1 MKLEKLSKSVEN
13 IYVRRYHVVATTELI
28 EHHARNMQA
37 QNQLWNFGNKYL
49 EKTYGCKHLD
59 RPYPNTKTQKNYV
72 INDIKAKF
80 TKENYNLDR
89 WNATIVG
96 LHSQGANE
104 FLRTLLT
111 NFGEYRKALYRASK
125 MTTQEKLDY
134 VNNVHGN
141 NPQHRS
147 WYRKGSLNYLRGNNS
162 FKTVSLPNNNQVE
175 IVSAHHIKI
184 QDYGE
189 LQVVENINNLR
200 NATIVITKLKRKNN
214 GQFELQ
220 LVFKRQVDRVEPTT
234 KVAGDWNMTNDKVFH
249 TSNDEEIYISNDV
262 VNKANALERQING
275 LKSKRDKSVWLGQN
289 SRRITQI
296 NEKIR
301 HLNIKRENVLDEHYK
316 QLAHTLMDD
325 YDVVVI
331 EDLDAKNMR
340 AKKRQARS
348 ANRKLAMLKPYRMAQ
363 FIEMLANRTGK
374 TLIKVDAY
382 KTSQVEYGTTHEE
395 KHDTSVR
402 EWVSTLTGK
411 LINRDLNASWNILD
425 WGLNPEH
432 HIKLKDYPHLSASSL
447 VTIN

>member
-13 IYVRRYHVVATTELI
+13 IYVRRYHVVATPELI

-49 EKTYGCKHLD
+49 EKTYGRKHLD
-59 RPYPNTKTQKNYV
+59 RPYPNNKTQKNYV

-80 TKENYNLDR
+80 IKENYNLHR

-104 FLRTLLT
+104 FLTTLLT

-234 KVAGDWNMTNDKVFH
+234 KVAGDWNMTNNKVFH

-289 SRRITQI
+289 SRRIARI

-301 HLNIKRENVLDEHYK
+301 RLNIKRENVLDEHYK

-331 EDLDAKNMR
+331 EDLDAKDMR
-340 AKKRQARS
+340 AKKRQARN
-348 ANRKLAMLKPYRMAQ
+348 ANRKLAMIKPYRMAQ

>member
-13 IYVRRYHVVATTELI
+13 IYVRRYRVVATPELI

-49 EKTYGCKHLD
+49 EKTYGRKHLD
-59 RPYPNTKTQKNYV
+59 RPYPNNKTQKNYV
-72 INDIKAKF
+72 INDIKEKF
-80 TKENYNLDR
+80 IKENYNLDR

-104 FLRTLLT
+104 FLTTLLT
-111 NFGEYRKALYRASK
+111 NFGEYRKTLYRASK

-200 NATIVITKLKRKNN
+200 NAAIVITKLKRKNN

-234 KVAGDWNMTNDKVFH
+234 KVAGDWNMTNNKVFH

-262 VNKANALERQING
+262 VNKADALEHQINT
-275 LKSKRDKSVWLGQN
+275 LKSKRARSIWLNRQAQRIIKLTDEI
-289 SRRITQI
+289 RR
-296 NEKIR
+296 
-301 HLNIKRENVLDEHYK
+301 LNIKRSNILDEHYK
-316 QLAHTLMDD
+316 HLAHVLIDD
-325 YDVVVI
+325 YDVIVI

-340 AKKRQARS
+340 SKKRQARR
-348 ANRKLAMLKPYRMAQ
+348 ANHKLAMIKPYRTAQ

-395 KHDTSVR
+395 KHETSVR
-402 EWVSTLTGK
+402 QWISTLTGK
-411 LINRDLNASWNILD
+411 LIDRDLNASLNILD

>member
-13 IYVRRYHVVATTELI
+13 IYVRRYRVVATPELI

-49 EKTYGCKHLD
+49 EKTYGRKHLD
-59 RPYPNTKTQKNYV
+59 RPYPNNKTQKNYV
-72 INDIKAKF
+72 INDIKEKF
-80 TKENYNLDR
+80 IKENYNLDR

-104 FLRTLLT
+104 FLTTLLT
-111 NFGEYRKALYRASK
+111 NFGEYRKTLYRASK

-200 NATIVITKLKRKNN
+200 NAAIVITKLKRKNN

-234 KVAGDWNMTNDKVFH
+234 KVAGDWNMTNNKVFH

-262 VNKANALERQING
+262 VNKADALEHQINT
-275 LKSKRDKSVWLGQN
+275 LKSKRARSIWLNRQAQRIIKLTDEI
-289 SRRITQI
+289 RR
-296 NEKIR
+296 
-301 HLNIKRENVLDEHYK
+301 LNIKRSNILDEHYK
-316 QLAHTLMDD
+316 HLAHVLIDD
-325 YDVVVI
+325 YDVIVI
-331 EDLDAKNMR
+331 ENLDAKNMR
-340 AKKRQARS
+340 SKKRQARR
-348 ANRKLAMLKPYRMAQ
+348 ANHKLAMIKPYRTAQ
-363 FIEMLANRTGK
+363 FIEMLADRTGK

-411 LINRDLNASWNILD
+411 LINRDLNASLNILD

>member
-1 MKLEKLSKSVEN
+1 MKLENLSKIVEN
-13 IYVRRYHVVATTELI
+13 IYVRRYRVVATPELI
-28 EHHARNMQA
+28 EHHARNMQT

-49 EKTYGCKHLD
+49 EKTYGRKHLN
-59 RPYPNTKTQKNYV
+59 RPYPNNKTQKNYV

-80 TKENYNLDR
+80 IKENYNLDR
-89 WNATIVG
+89 WNAVIVG

-104 FLRTLLT
+104 FLTTLMT
-111 NFGEYRKALYRASK
+111 NFGEYRKTLYRASK
-125 MTTQEKLDY
+125 MTTHEKLDY

-141 NPQHRS
+141 NSQHRS
-147 WYRKGSLNYLRGNNS
+147 WYRKGSLNYLRGTKS

-184 QDYGE
+184 QDYGD
-189 LQVVENINNLR
+189 LQVVENVSNLR
-200 NATIVITKLKRKNN
+200 NSTIVITKLKRKNN

-220 LVFKRQVDRVEPTT
+220 LVFKRQVARIEPTT
-234 KVAGDWNMTNDKVFH
+234 KVAGDWNMTNNKVFH

-262 VNKANALERQING
+262 IVKAEVLERQING
-275 LKSKRDKSVWLGQN
+275 LKSKRDKSVWLGKN
-289 SRRITQI
+289 SRRVAQM
-296 NEKIR
+296 NDEIR
-301 HLNIKRENVLDEHYK
+301 RLNIKRENILDEHYK
-316 QLAHTLMDD
+316 QLAHVLMND
-325 YDVVVI
+325 YDVIVI
-331 EDLDAKNMR
+331 EDLDAKDMR
-340 AKKRQARS
+340 TKKRQARS
-348 ANRKLAMLKPYRMAQ
+348 ANRKLAMIKPYRMAQ

-402 EWVSTLTGK
+402 KWVSTLTGK
-411 LINRDLNASWNILD
+411 LINRDLNASWNILY

-432 HIKLKDYPHLSASSL
+432 HIKLKDYPRLSASSL

>member
-1 MKLEKLSKSVEN
+1 M
-13 IYVRRYHVVATTELI
+13 
-28 EHHARNMQA
+28 
-37 QNQLWNFGNKYL
+37 
-49 EKTYGCKHLD
+49 
-59 RPYPNTKTQKNYV
+59 
-72 INDIKAKF
+72 
-80 TKENYNLDR
+80 
-89 WNATIVG
+89 
-96 LHSQGANE
+96 
-104 FLRTLLT
+104 LT
-111 NFGEYRKALYRASK
+111 NFGEYRKTLYRASK

-175 IVSAHHIKI
+175 IISAHHIKI

-234 KVAGDWNMTNDKVFH
+234 KVAGDWNMTNNKVFH

-262 VNKANALERQING
+262 VNKADALERQINS

-289 SRRITQI
+289 SRRIARI

-316 QLAHTLMDD
+316 HLAHVLIDD
-325 YDVVVI
+325 YDVIVI

-340 AKKRQARS
+340 SKKRQARR
-348 ANRKLAMLKPYRMAQ
+348 ANHKLAMIKPYRTAQ

-395 KHDTSVR
+395 KHETSVR
-402 EWVSTLTGK
+402 QWISTLTGK
-411 LINRDLNASWNILD
+411 LIDRDLNASLNILD

>member
-13 IYVRRYHVVATTELI
+13 IYVRRYRVVATPELI

-49 EKTYGCKHLD
+49 EKTYGRKHLD
-59 RPYPNTKTQKNYV
+59 RPYPNNKTQKNYV
-72 INDIKAKF
+72 INDIKEKF
-80 TKENYNLDR
+80 IKENYNLDR

-104 FLRTLLT
+104 FLTTLLT
-111 NFGEYRKALYRASK
+111 NFGEYRKTLYRASK

-200 NATIVITKLKRKNN
+200 NAAIVITKLKRKNN

-234 KVAGDWNMTNDKVFH
+234 KVAGDWNMTNNKVFH

-262 VNKANALERQING
+262 VNKADALEHQINT
-275 LKSKRDKSVWLGQN
+275 LKSKRARSIWLNRQAQRIIKLTDEI
-289 SRRITQI
+289 RR
-296 NEKIR
+296 
-301 HLNIKRENVLDEHYK
+301 LNIKRSNILDEHYK
-316 QLAHTLMDD
+316 HLAHVLIDD
-325 YDVVVI
+325 YDVIVI

-340 AKKRQARS
+340 SKKRQARR
-348 ANRKLAMLKPYRMAQ
+348 ANHKLAMIKPYRTAQ

-382 KTSQVEYGTTHEE
+382 KTSQVEYGTTHE
-395 KHDTSVR
+395 KNTIHQSVSGFQHLQ
-402 EWVSTLTGK
+402 VS
-411 LINRDLNASWNILD
+411 
-425 WGLNPEH
+425 
-432 HIKLKDYPHLSASSL
+432 
-447 VTIN
+447 

>member
-13 IYVRRYHVVATTELI
+13 IYVRRYRVVATPELI

-49 EKTYGCKHLD
+49 EKTYGRKHLD
-59 RPYPNTKTQKNYV
+59 RPYPNNKTQKNYV
-72 INDIKAKF
+72 INDIKEKF
-80 TKENYNLDR
+80 IKENYNLDR

-104 FLRTLLT
+104 FLTTLLT
-111 NFGEYRKALYRASK
+111 NFGEYRKTLYRASK

-200 NATIVITKLKRKNN
+200 NAAIVITKLKRKNN

-234 KVAGDWNMTNDKVFH
+234 KVAGDWNMTNNKVFH

-262 VNKANALERQING
+262 VNKADALEHQINT
-275 LKSKRDKSVWLGQN
+275 LKSKRARSIWLNRQAQRIIKLTDEI
-289 SRRITQI
+289 RR
-296 NEKIR
+296 
-301 HLNIKRENVLDEHYK
+301 LNIKRSNILDEHYK
-316 QLAHTLMDD
+316 HLAHVLIDD
-325 YDVVVI
+325 YDVIVI

-340 AKKRQARS
+340 SKKRQARR
-348 ANRKLAMLKPYRMAQ
+348 ANHKLAMIKPYRTAQ

-411 LINRDLNASWNILD
+411 LIDRDLNASLNILD

>member
-13 IYVRRYHVVATTELI
+13 IYVRRYRVVATPELI

-49 EKTYGCKHLD
+49 EKTYGRKHLD
-59 RPYPNTKTQKNYV
+59 RPYPNNKTQKNYV
-72 INDIKAKF
+72 INDIKEKF
-80 TKENYNLDR
+80 IKENYNLDR

-104 FLRTLLT
+104 FLTTLLT
-111 NFGEYRKALYRASK
+111 NFGEYRKTLYRASK

-200 NATIVITKLKRKNN
+200 NAAIVITKLKRKNN

-234 KVAGDWNMTNDKVFH
+234 KVAGDWNMTNNKVFH

-262 VNKANALERQING
+262 VNKADALEHQINT
-275 LKSKRDKSVWLGQN
+275 LKSKRARSIWLNRQAQRIIKLTDEI
-289 SRRITQI
+289 RR
-296 NEKIR
+296 
-301 HLNIKRENVLDEHYK
+301 LNIKRSNILDEHYK
-316 QLAHTLMDD
+316 YLAHVLIDD
-325 YDVVVI
+325 YDVIVI

-340 AKKRQARS
+340 SKKRQARR
-348 ANRKLAMLKPYRMAQ
+348 ANHKLAMIKPYRTAQ
-363 FIEMLANRTGK
+363 FIEMLADRTGK

-395 KHDTSVR
+395 KHETSVR
-402 EWVSTLTGK
+402 QWISTLTGK
-411 LINRDLNASWNILD
+411 LIDRDLNASLNILD

>member
-13 IYVRRYHVVATTELI
+13 IYVRRYRVVATPELI

-49 EKTYGCKHLD
+49 EKTYGRKHLD
-59 RPYPNTKTQKNYV
+59 RPYPNNKTQKNYV
-72 INDIKAKF
+72 INDIKEKF
-80 TKENYNLDR
+80 IKENYNLDR

-104 FLRTLLT
+104 FLTTLLT
-111 NFGEYRKALYRASK
+111 NFGEYRKTLYRASK

-200 NATIVITKLKRKNN
+200 NAIIVITKLKRKNN

-234 KVAGDWNMTNDKVFH
+234 KVAGDWNMTNNKVFH
-249 TSNDEEIYISNDV
+249 TSNNEEIYISNDV
-262 VNKANALERQING
+262 VNKADALEHQINT
-275 LKSKRDKSVWLGQN
+275 LKSKRTRSIWLNRQAQRIIKLTDEI
-289 SRRITQI
+289 RR
-296 NEKIR
+296 
-301 HLNIKRENVLDEHYK
+301 LNIKRSNILDEHYK
-316 QLAHTLMDD
+316 HLAHVLIDD
-325 YDVVVI
+325 YDVIVI

-340 AKKRQARS
+340 SKKRQARR
-348 ANRKLAMLKPYRMAQ
+348 ANHKLAMIKPYRTAQ

-395 KHDTSVR
+395 KHETSVR
-402 EWVSTLTGK
+402 QWISTLTGK
-411 LINRDLNASWNILD
+411 LIDRDLNASLNILD